1 MLQGMW
7 ASIVIFLR
15 LAKLY
20 RRCITVRLCSSRSA
34 CLSVWMPVELAEL
47 MFSMCLNFLLSVI
60 VVILLQKRS
69 SYYFLLYKHCV
80 ETAGVV
86 VSYDADLDYACLEI
100 VCVYACLCVFLLC
113 FSFVFVAMYC
123 ILLVAVFVIFCIVDF
138 QAPKVC
144 SYFSDIFRYSGS

>member
-1 MLQGMW
+1 
-7 ASIVIFLR
+7 
-15 LAKLY
+15 
-20 RRCITVRLCSSRSA
+20 
-34 CLSVWMPVELAEL
+34 MPVELAEL

-100 VCVYACLCVFLLC
+100 V
-113 FSFVFVAMYC
+113 
-123 ILLVAVFVIFCIVDF
+123 
-138 QAPKVC
+138 
-144 SYFSDIFRYSGS
+144 